1 MKVQGLSRHEFLPYR
16 SRLQPL
22 YVYRF
27 CVCSALTNIS
37 SAAWYALIMS
47 IIVLAYVKS
56 PDYLDPLTEVLSRMQ
71 HQWIHRLP
79 TWQLGNGS
87 VHLLVRCLSF
97 VGVRLADSFVVTA

>member
-22 YVYRF
+22 YVRRVW
-27 CVCSALTNIS
+27 VCSELTNIP
-37 SAAWYALIMS
+37 SAAWYALFMS

-56 PDYLDPLTEVLSRMQ
+56 PNNLDPLTEIMSGMQ
-71 HQWIHRLP
+71 HQWIHCLP

-87 VHLLVRCLSF
+87 VHLLVRHTYSS
-97 VGVRLADSFVVTA
+97 GV